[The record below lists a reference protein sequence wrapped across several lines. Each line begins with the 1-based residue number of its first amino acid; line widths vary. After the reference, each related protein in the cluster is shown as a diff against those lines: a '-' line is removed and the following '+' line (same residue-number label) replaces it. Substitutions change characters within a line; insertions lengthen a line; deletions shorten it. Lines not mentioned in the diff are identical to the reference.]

1 MINISIVAN
10 NVRPIT
16 YSFVSGRGW
25 GRWGDTFILQMLSAP
40 FHFCRPVAFS
50 VKTNVMYDG
59 TLDEETPVHGSA
71 VSFRIGDYLH
81 IFEKFDAN
89 WWVGRKVKENS
100 DIGFVPSPDRLEQ
113 LILQKAPV
121 GKLDRVKT
129 GAGAGPPQP
138 ATHPTAENGQAGDES
153 GAGGVRVT
161 APPVIEKKKG
171 FLGKKCETLSPYDV
185 VPIMRPVVMV
195 GPSLKGYEVTDMLQ
209 KAVFEFLKNRVSRI
223 FLQ

>member
-129 GAGAGPPQP
+129 DSAPGDREEEGLPGEKVRIPVPVRRGADHAARGHGRPLVEGLRGDRHAAEGRLRVPQ
-138 ATHPTAENGQAGDES
+138 EQGES
-153 GAGGVRVT
+153 DFFTVRYSRRICRNWELNFCV
-161 APPVIEKKKG
+161 
-171 FLGKKCETLSPYDV
+171 
-185 VPIMRPVVMV
+185 
-195 GPSLKGYEVTDMLQ
+195 
-209 KAVFEFLKNRVSRI
+209 AV
-223 FLQ
+223 